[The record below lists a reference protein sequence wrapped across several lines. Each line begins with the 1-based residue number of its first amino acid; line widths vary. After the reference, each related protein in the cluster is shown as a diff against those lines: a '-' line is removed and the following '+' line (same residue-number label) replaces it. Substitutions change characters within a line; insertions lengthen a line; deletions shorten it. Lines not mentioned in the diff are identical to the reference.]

1 MKKFA
6 IITFPDSGARIV
18 KRSKL
23 LEKLPKKIVELYT
36 YIRGP
41 RLVDIV
47 LDKKSK
53 VELGNI
59 YNIPTLH
66 YDGEGFIFDNKERQ
80 VNLLIRELCENN
92 IGLLSA
98 PFIMD
103 IFTVEDIEELN
114 RNGIDVLDTN
124 FYHLMT
130 LYSCIPELLKV
141 LNRQLPY
148 MDVGVWRGDT
158 DLGEAW
164 ICMLAPYLNR
174 MTIGGKDFDRLHRL
188 SARILKETGLSCEV
202 TTSVESCIG
211 GKSLSVITEKVDNI
225 KDQGAICILSHPLHI
240 EHLNNVTGNFLFY
253 SGLLELPCEPVTNI
267 QLNTWEQLALSNTL
281 LYILNGSYRK
291 LVHENIIDMVT
302 FNNFFKML
310 RSYTLKMRG
319 VVNIHETITYDR
331 FRMIYFKNHSSSKKV
346 G

>member
-1 MKKFA
+1 MEKFA
-6 IITFPDSGARIV
+6 IITFPDSGDRIV

-23 LEKLPKKIVELYT
+23 LERLPKKIVELYT

-41 RLVDIV
+41 RLVDVV

-53 VELGNI
+53 VELGQI

-66 YDGEGFIFDNKERQ
+66 YNGEGFIFDNRERQ
-80 VNLLIRELCENN
+80 LNLLIRELRESN

-98 PFIMD
+98 PFVTD
-103 IFTVEDIEELN
+103 IFTTEDIAELN

-124 FYHLMT
+124 FYHLTT

-141 LNRQLPY
+141 LHRQLPY

-174 MTIGGKDFDRLHRL
+174 MTIGGEDLDRLHRL

-202 TTSVESCIG
+202 TTSVENCIG
-211 GKSLSVITEKVDNI
+211 RKSLSVLTEQVDNI
-225 KDQGAICILSHPLHI
+225 TDQGAICILSHPLHI
-240 EHLNNVTGNFLFY
+240 ENLNNLTGNFLFH
-253 SGLLELPCEPVTNI
+253 SGLLELPCEPVLNI
-267 QLNTWEQLALSNTL
+267 KLNTWEQLALSNTL

-291 LVHENIIDMVT
+291 IAHDNILDVVT
-302 FNNFFKML
+302 FTDFLKMIRL
-310 RSYTLKMRG
+310 HTLKTRG

-331 FRMIYFKNHSSSKKV
+331 FRMIYFNNHSSSKKV